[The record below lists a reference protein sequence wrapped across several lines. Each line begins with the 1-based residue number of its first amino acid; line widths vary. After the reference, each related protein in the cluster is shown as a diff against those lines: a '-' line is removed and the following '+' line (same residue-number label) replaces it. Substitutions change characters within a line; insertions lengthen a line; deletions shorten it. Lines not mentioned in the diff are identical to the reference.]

1 MREIIF
7 KAKLSHSKQ
16 WIVGNL
22 IIAQNGQPYIIP
34 SDVFEP
40 DGHHLRI
47 DSDEPYWVDKETISQ
62 FTGLTDKSGVEIYE
76 GDIVKY
82 TIDIP
87 YEGIDDVSAT
97 VVWSV
102 EDARYTLVNDEEYIN
117 EEFDIDTCQNSEV
130 IGNIHD
136 K

>member
-1 MREIIF
+1 MREIKF

-16 WIVGNL
+16 WVIGNL
-22 IIAQNGQPYIIP
+22 VIAQNGQPYIIP
-34 SDVFEP
+34 SEVFEP

-62 FTGLTDKSGVEIYE
+62 FTGLTDKSGKEVYD
-76 GDIVKY
+76 GDVIKCKMFYMNSFLPHQGTIVYNTDHCTYATKNESGL
-82 TIDIP
+82 TFMMHHDI
-87 YEGIDDVSAT
+87 GSI
-97 VVWSV
+97 
-102 EDARYTLVNDEEYIN
+102 
-117 EEFDIDTCQNSEV
+117 EV